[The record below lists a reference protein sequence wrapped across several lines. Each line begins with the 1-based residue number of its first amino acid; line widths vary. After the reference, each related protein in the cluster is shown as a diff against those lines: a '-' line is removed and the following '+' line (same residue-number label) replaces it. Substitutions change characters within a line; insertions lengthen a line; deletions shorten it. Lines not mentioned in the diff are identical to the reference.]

1 MSCGLLGQR
10 FSIALFHVLVILGD
24 ATVLPNNLTSLLVG
38 FDTVQIYSKLSLCN
52 AENNCM

>member
-24 ATVLPNNLTSLLVG
+24 ATVLHNDLTSLLVG